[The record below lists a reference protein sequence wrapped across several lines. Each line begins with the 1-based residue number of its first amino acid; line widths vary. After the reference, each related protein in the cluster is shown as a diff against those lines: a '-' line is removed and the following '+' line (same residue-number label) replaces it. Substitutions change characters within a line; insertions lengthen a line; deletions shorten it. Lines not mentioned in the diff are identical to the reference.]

1 MSQMRQAGHAA
12 GLAEDIELLASSDCY
27 SHRFPLVSRRES
39 GIGLP
44 ILQREISF
52 SRGMTK
58 TLVNFHQLARTAMNA
73 LATLRRHPVYK
84 DALICQL
91 VALLVTSQIDGFEY
105 FVPIA
110 TPAWVLYWVGLAFY
124 VKFRGAPTRSEL
136 FLARVGP
143 LFIFVVVFVIGQY
156 L

>member
-1 MSQMRQAGHAA
+1 
-12 GLAEDIELLASSDCY
+12 
-27 SHRFPLVSRRES
+27 
-39 GIGLP
+39 
-44 ILQREISF
+44 
-52 SRGMTK
+52 
-58 TLVNFHQLARTAMNA
+58 MNA

-124 VKFRGAPTRSEL
+124 VKFRGAPTRPEL